1 MSRIKS
7 LGEISRKEERT
18 KRISGIVIISLLL
31 LSTIGFA
38 LSMVNFGANP
48 TIEEEIQGFSNNGQ
62 YWIYT
67 VGSQK
72 YYFTHHVDEL
82 NLSLFNITKNLA
94 DFGGKQIYVDS
105 ELTGGLQEI
114 YNSLGL
120 YLGKINEACYGTCDK
135 DLPELDC
142 SIEPLIVIRESTV
155 ESITEEQSCIF
166 INGNMKTLDSF
177 LYKVLGITN

>member
-1 MSRIKS
+1 MSRIRS
-7 LGEISRKEERT
+7 LGETAKKEERR

-31 LSTIGFA
+31 LSTVGFA

-82 NLSLFNITKNLA
+82 NLSSYNLSKNLA

-120 YLGKINEACYGTCDK
+120 YVGRVNEACYGICDK

-142 SIEPLIVIRESTV
+142 SFGPLIVVRESEI
-155 ESITEEQSCIF
+155 ESITEEHSCIF
-166 INGNMKTLDSF
+166 INGDMKTLDTF
-177 LYKVLGITN
+177 LYKILGITN